1 MQFRDLR
8 KQYSVLKQDIDAAMM
23 EVAAASAFIMGRPV
37 KELEAGLAEY
47 VGVKHCISCGNGTDA
62 LTLALKVWNIGAGD
76 AVFVPDFTFFSS
88 AEVISLEGATPVFVD
103 VDGDTFNMDASDLER
118 KIARTI
124 EEGRLTP
131 KVIITVD
138 LFGLPA
144 NYPAIRKIADA
155 HRLFILEDGAQGFG
169 VEAGIDEI
177 IREQHLQGRIRAT
190 HDYMEAVRESDI
202 SFVCVGTPSTNN
214 GHLNLNYIYQ
224 TAEEIGEALKEKNG
238 FHIIVIRSTVFPGT
252 NKAVGKIIEDMSG
265 KTRNVHFAVV
275 SNPEFLRE
283 GTAVNDYMNPP
294 LTVIGTD
301 CEKARDIMTELYAP
315 MGAPIETV
323 SIEVA
328 EMIKYVNN
336 SYHALKVT
344 FANEIGRV
352 CKAYGIDSHE
362 VMRIFCMD
370 KQLNISPYYFKPGFA
385 YGGSCLPKDLKALKT
400 MAHDLYVETPVLN
413 AIESSNQHHME
424 NAIEWIQAVGHKKI
438 GVLGLSFKAG
448 TDDMRNSPII
458 HVIEALY
465 GKGYEIRIYDRSVSL
480 ARLIGKNKSVIEEK
494 LPHLNCMLQDD
505 MDSLLDWAETII
517 ISNNDEIFKS
527 VRVRDG
533 QAVIDLVRIKELEK
547 ENGYR
552 GICW

>member
-1 MQFRDLR
+1 MH
-8 KQYSVLKQDIDAAMM
+8 
-23 EVAAASAFIMGRPV
+23 
-37 KELEAGLAEY
+37 LESGIISYRENRSKNFKKNKTMNISFFGLGY
-47 VGVKHCISCGNGTDA
+47 VGCVGMGCLAQNGH
-62 LTLALKVWNIGAGD
+62 
-76 AVFVPDFTFFSS
+76 
-88 AEVISLEGATPVFVD
+88 
-103 VDGDTFNMDASDLER
+103 
-118 KIARTI
+118 
-124 EEGRLTP
+124 
-131 KVIITVD
+131 KVIGID
-138 LFGLPA
+138 
-144 NYPAIRKIADA
+144 ISSEKIKK
-155 HRLFILEDGAQGFG
+155 INEGMPTI

-202 SFVCVGTPSTNN
+202 SFVCVGTPSTTN

-252 NKAVGKIIEDMSG
+252 NKAVGKIIEEMSG

-323 SIEVA
+323 FIEVA

-336 SYHALKVT
+336 SYHALKVA

-458 HVIEALY
+458 HVIETLY

>member
-1 MQFRDLR
+1 MNISF
-8 KQYSVLKQDIDAAMM
+8 
-23 EVAAASAFIMGRPV
+23 F
-37 KELEAGLAEY
+37 GLGY
-47 VGVKHCISCGNGTDA
+47 VGCVGMGCLAQNGH
-62 LTLALKVWNIGAGD
+62 
-76 AVFVPDFTFFSS
+76 
-88 AEVISLEGATPVFVD
+88 
-103 VDGDTFNMDASDLER
+103 
-118 KIARTI
+118 
-124 EEGRLTP
+124 
-131 KVIITVD
+131 KVIGID
-138 LFGLPA
+138 
-144 NYPAIRKIADA
+144 ISSEKIKK
-155 HRLFILEDGAQGFG
+155 INEGMPTI

-424 NAIEWIQAVGHKKI
+424 NAIEWIK
-438 GVLGLSFKAG
+438 
-448 TDDMRNSPII
+448 
-458 HVIEALY
+458 
-465 GKGYEIRIYDRSVSL
+465 
-480 ARLIGKNKSVIEEK
+480 
-494 LPHLNCMLQDD
+494 
-505 MDSLLDWAETII
+505 
-517 ISNNDEIFKS
+517 
-527 VRVRDG
+527 
-533 QAVIDLVRIKELEK
+533 
-547 ENGYR
+547 
-552 GICW
+552 